1 MRVLVSGATGFI
13 GSKLVSYLRKNNYQ
27 SRLISR
33 NSESEDTIKCNLQ
46 TDTLPQ
52 SAMLDVET
60 VFHLAGFT
68 HDSRDSYK
76 IKNHYYNLNVLAT
89 VKLASLAA
97 KSNVKKFVFLSSVKA
112 GGNSNVDKCLNEDDQ
127 SFPEGIYGETKREA
141 ELKLLEISRDTN
153 MQVIIIRPALVYGPN
168 MKGNLKL
175 MLNGIKKGWFPPLPE
190 IGNRRS
196 MIHVDDLV
204 RAIIFTT
211 EHNHSGGEIF
221 IATDGVSYS
230 SRDIYNSMCKA
241 SGKLIPK
248 WSIPKII
255 FDLCSLISP
264 SIKSKLDKLLGNAH
278 YSAAKLETLGF
289 KAKKRLEYINETDF

>member
-33 NSESEDTIKCNLQ
+33 SIESADTIKCNLQ
-46 TDTLPQ
+46 TETLPQ

-68 HDSRDSYK
+68 HVNVDSDK
-76 IKNHYYNLNVLAT
+76 NKNHYYDLNVVAT
-89 VKLASLAA
+89 VKLASLAV
-97 KSNVKKFVFLSSVKA
+97 KYNVKKFVFISSVKA
-112 GGNSNVDKCLNEDDQ
+112 GGNSKIDKCLNEYDQ
-127 SFPEGIYGETKREA
+127 GLPEDIYGETKREA
-141 ELKLLEISRDTN
+141 ELKLLEIARNTN

-175 MLNGIKKGWFPPLPE
+175 MFTGIKKGWFPPLPE

-204 RAIIFTT
+204 RAIIFTI
-211 EHNHSGGEIF
+211 EHNHTEGAIF
-221 IATDGVSYS
+221 IATDGISYS
-230 SRDIYNSMCKA
+230 SREIYNSMCKA

-248 WSIPKII
+248 WSVPKII
-255 FDLCSLISP
+255 FELCSLISP

-278 YSAAKLETLGF
+278 YSAAKLEALGF
-289 KAKKRLEYINETDF
+289 KAEKRLEDMNETDF